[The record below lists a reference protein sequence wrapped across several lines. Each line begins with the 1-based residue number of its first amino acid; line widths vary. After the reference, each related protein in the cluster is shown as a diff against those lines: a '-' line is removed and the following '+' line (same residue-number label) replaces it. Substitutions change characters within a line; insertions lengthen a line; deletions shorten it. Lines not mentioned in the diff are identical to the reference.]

1 MLRILHVVNKMDR
14 GGIET
19 LLMSIYRNIDRNKIQ
34 FDFLVSKNDEGEY
47 DKEILR
53 LGGKI
58 YRVRSRR
65 EGFLKNKSDLNQ
77 FFRENN
83 YQIVHMHVSSM
94 TNIQSIR
101 SAKKNK
107 VSTRIIHCHNTQG
120 PKGLI
125 HEFMHRYN
133 RLMIDRYCTD
143 KFACSVDAA
152 IWGYGKKK
160 TNNGEVNIFNNA
172 INTTQFIYNDETR
185 KEKRKE
191 LGVEDRFVIG
201 HVGRF
206 VEQKNHGFIIKIFN
220 ELIKIEKKAKLLLV
234 GVGRLEEDV
243 KKQIEVLGIEK
254 SVLMLG
260 SRSDVNELMQAMDVF
275 LFPSLFEG
283 LGIVAIEAQAADLH
297 VFASDVVPKE
307 ANITERFHSL
317 SLDDDPR
324 VWAEEILR
332 FTQRENRV
340 DRTDD
345 IVMNNYDIKANTEWI
360 TKYYLDCVGQ
370 VNKCNL

>member
-1 MLRILHVVNKMDR
+1 VIEILRILHVVNKMDR

-19 LLMSIYRNIDRNKIQ
+19 LLMSIYRNVDRNKIQ
-34 FDFLVSKNDEGEY
+34 FDFLVSKYDEGEY
-47 DKEILR
+47 DKEILQ

-65 EGFLKNKSDLNQ
+65 EGVLNNKSDLNQ

-83 YQIVHMHVSSM
+83 YQIVHVHVSSM
-94 TNIQSIR
+94 TNIQSIK

-107 VSTRIIHCHNTQG
+107 VSTRIIHCHNTKG
-120 PKGLI
+120 PRGLM
-125 HEFMHRYN
+125 HELMHRYN
-133 RLMIDRYCTD
+133 RLIIDRYCTD
-143 KFACSVDAA
+143 KFACSTDAA
-152 IWGYGKKK
+152 VWGFGKKK
-160 TNNGEVNIFNNA
+160 ISNKKINIFNNA
-172 INTTQFIYNDETR
+172 INTTKFVYKDEVR

-191 LGVEDRFVIG
+191 LGVEDSFIIG

-234 GVGRLEEDV
+234 GVGRLEEEI
-243 KKQIEVLGIEK
+243 KKQIEELGIEK
-254 SVLMLG
+254 SVMMLG

-307 ANITERFHSL
+307 ANISELFHSL
-317 SLDDDPR
+317 SLNDEPLK
-324 VWAEEILR
+324 WAEKIVKYSKI
-332 FTQRENRV
+332 NARV
-340 DRTDD
+340 DRTGD
-345 IVMNNYDIKANTEWI
+345 IIKNNYDIKANTEWI
-360 TKYYLDCVGQ
+360 TNFYL
-370 VNKCNL
+370 NHAKN